1 MLATRLIAG
10 MISGIVL
17 SAVFATCATLLNFGE
32 TFIEPLRVDPDRPA
46 PITLRVPRLT
56 MRVLDPA
63 AGSVRLKNINNT
75 VARGSIVR
83 EDRLAV
89 LVRNF
94 ERERRPPRP
103 TQLGAEWFVSFLLF
117 LTLTASLRQSQ
128 SRRGILL
135 RTQVGLLG
143 ASLALLAGAKAFF
156 VLTPYQPFVIPAAVV
171 PLWTSFYL
179 DRRTGLEVGLA
190 LGLIHASLVSYDPLA
205 LAVFVSASAAGPLLL
220 TNRKD
225 SLTLLFAGV
234 GAGLAASCTYVAVKE
249 IQDGFFLSD
258 ELADFWDSGLGAT
271 AAGGALAG
279 VIAYLLQWPVGRMLD
294 LPTRGQLLDLTDL
307 EHPLL
312 KKMAAQAP
320 GSWEHSRGLAN
331 IAEAAAAA
339 VGADASL
346 TRVGAYYHDVGKV
359 VQPEYF
365 VENLEEE
372 QNNPH
377 QNLEPG
383 VSADAIM
390 AHVVEGARLLRKHGI
405 PEPVV
410 EFAYSHHGT
419 SLIEYFWHQYRER
432 PGAHELTEDAFRY
445 PGIRPRN
452 KETAIVMLAD
462 AIEAAARTI
471 ERPSRERF
479 DELVHRT
486 VFAKLG
492 QSQLDECGLT
502 VKELKTIS
510 RQFIDTLCRIYHGR
524 IRYPWQET
532 KEREASEP
540 ALDEDRESERTPDK
554 VENGGE
560 SRERSNQ
567 ASPGNSR
574 AQNGVTRAE

>member
-32 TFIEPLRVDPDRPA
+32 TFVEPLRVDPDRPA
-46 PITLRVPRLT
+46 PITLRIPRLT
-56 MRVLDPA
+56 TRVLDPA
-63 AGSVRLKNINNT
+63 LGNVRLKNVSNT
-75 VARGSIVR
+75 VGRGRVVSD
-83 EDRLAV
+83 ERLAL
-89 LVRNF
+89 LVRNY

-103 TQLGAEWFVSFLLF
+103 TQLGAEWFVCFLLF
-117 LTLTASLRQSQ
+117 LTLTASLRQSP

-135 RTQVGLLG
+135 RTQVGFLG
-143 ASLALLAGAKAFF
+143 ASFALLASAKAFL
-156 VLTPYQPFVIPAAVV
+156 VLTAYPAFVIPAAVV

-190 LGLIHASLVSYDPLA
+190 LGLVHASLVSYDPLT

-225 SLTLLFAGV
+225 SPMLLVAGI
-234 GAGLAASCTYVAVKE
+234 GAGLAASFTYVAVKE
-249 IQDGFFLSD
+249 IQDGFSLSA
-258 ELADFWDSGLGAT
+258 EIADLWNSGLGAT

-279 VIAYLLQWPVGRMLD
+279 AVAFLLQWPVGRMLD

-346 TRVGAYYHDVGKV
+346 TRVGAYYHDIGKI

-365 VENLEEE
+365 VENLEEG
-372 QNNPH
+372 QSNPH
-377 QNLEPG
+377 QVLEPG

-419 SLIEYFWHQYRER
+419 SLIEYFWHRYKEL
-432 PGAHELTEDAFRY
+432 PSPHELTEEAFRY
-445 PGIRPRN
+445 PGIRPRT

-479 DELVHRT
+479 EELVQRT
-486 VFAKLG
+486 VLAKLG
-492 QSQLDECGLT
+492 QGQLDECGLS

-524 IRYPWQET
+524 IRYPWQEA
-532 KEREASEP
+532 KERDGEP
-540 ALDEDRESERTPDK
+540 TATGERESERTSEK
-554 VENGGE
+554 VENGSQGRDRN
-560 SRERSNQ
+560 SQPPPSNH
-567 ASPGNSR
+567 R
-574 AQNGVTRAE
+574 AQNNA